1 MFLYAEACWE
11 NSSHLETAA
20 VISAPLTGSL
30 EGFVCTVAVEK
41 PSELKTLDAF
51 VSRAGLCISYDVDSE
66 SLYLVYVSAVF
77 MLFLCCN
84 FGVTRGLHECRA
96 VCRTSVLAS
105 L

>member
-30 EGFVCTVAVEK
+30 EGFVCTVVVEK

-51 VSRAGLCISYDVDSE
+51 VSRAGLCISYDVESE

-77 MLFLCCN
+77 VLFLCCN
-84 FGVTRGLHECRA
+84 FGVIPLRYTRPA
-96 VCRTSVLAS
+96 
-105 L
+105 